1 MVLITQRMKNSDLV
15 NDIAN
20 INNLMLAWEKLEG
33 EISHQDD
40 WCDVMELYA
49 YKFQL
54 KDKLADLHDC
64 LVKGTY
70 RMRPLRPLPF
80 PKGASKD
87 ENGNVTEQKVRQYFH
102 VYIEDQLVWIAYC
115 NVIAQFAERR
125 MPGWSFGNRTDVR
138 VWYRDVDGKRELQ
151 AGNYRN
157 TRDRIYKKWAM
168 TWPRYR
174 KLLSLTIKL
183 MSRAK
188 GQTWKDVELSEEEVQ
203 LLKDNDSFPEQR
215 LYYLEEKYFEEL
227 KGTELYWAG
236 IDIEKFYPAIDRGL
250 ITKNL
255 ADVIYDERQTKGFWN
270 LTNVLLDFRV
280 DVTGF
285 KKDELEVMKINE
297 DGTYPKGL
305 PTGLLVAGFL
315 SNLALLSI
323 DNQVVQWLAR
333 NHKIAHFRY
342 VDDHVVLA
350 QEKHDLVEWVRK
362 YQELLNDNGFT
373 INGDKMEPVA
383 FSKILS
389 ATNDEDRKA
398 AEAELN
404 GLDPVYPQPLMTVTL
419 QKVSQM
425 AEMNVEQLTKAEFD
439 MLFSDLQELL
449 VMDISDQEI
458 KKETRISFAVTML
471 SRILVHGDVD
481 YEELG
486 RLKQELRKELEIRG
500 LIEDDKWRE
509 WFYINDK
516 YPAMPEI
523 EALEEKDKPDLSI
536 IEAKRNSINELLDAA
551 KSNSDKKHQY
561 IFKLIVRAVEDVPE
575 RTRIWIRLL
584 QYCYKHKPELL
595 SDVFMLLEGAT
606 VKSKLH
612 YLDILYLRMMLL
624 NRLALLIVRDLPRR
638 DGIKL
643 CEKARLQLTAILDA
657 TEKKETPVKYYE
669 KETFL
674 FVKRVLMLEQLFNN
688 KATIDVPVEELYFG
702 ECADV
707 DFWTL
712 FYLQFVA
719 ATNTEKRDET
729 IEIVLPNISTTSVY
743 YPALFLKCMSNV
755 DFQNEALKDA
765 TLDTSLI
772 GFIKKH
778 HMEID
783 VYRSFRQEYR
793 GMIAS
798 FLEMGDIDRSCEG
811 YISLSEWVFRL
822 IDYKDS
828 SLLHTEHLEYI
839 ALKVAL
845 SVIRTMDK
853 NHKDIFNFT
862 TNRHIN
868 LFNLCIREECVDKIG
883 NHDFWDGAED
893 VTKYEPTIYPDSNY
907 PFDYRLFPS
916 EYCDVY
922 DIGIILLQMLTLNH
936 LPTDYMVD
944 AEYGYKWERIIK
956 GLMKQGYMSFYT
968 YMILMACLSKRNR
981 ETMYFIRSE
990 WKSMRSDYDLDPP
1003 VISNL
1008 QEMELH
1014 VEQSIKLLKENRVSL
1029 PDHRYRTLSVISL
1042 ENYRKFAEKVQK
1054 GEDVEG
1060 DDLCDFLKVDIIQ
1073 TNLDHRQ
1080 AWSGLPRDGYDI
1092 MESEMQKCWSEI
1104 VMYFKQ
1110 IVNMDVEVRPQLV
1123 VLPEFAF
1130 DKGYYGQLKKLS
1142 DKTGC
1147 LVIAGRNFVEVPGKK
1162 IMNKAAVLVP
1172 YKWPNGRGNTSTP
1185 DFEFGKYFFAEEERE
1200 FIEKLG
1206 YEPKPYDKMYLIDAG
1221 KYGKMGLAICADF
1234 YDIERFAIYRGRIQH
1249 LFIIAYNKDVKSF
1262 YYLAEAI
1269 SRIVF
1274 CNVVICNT
1282 GFYGGS
1288 IAFAPYKE
1296 DYKRYV
1302 YKHEGG
1308 KLYTN
1313 QIILLPVAGLY
1324 NAQVKDGDKKF
1335 KSRPPGY
1342 YYKGLGLTTDIET
1355 EKIKDV

>member
-40 WCDVMELYA
+40 WCDIMELYA

-54 KDKLADLHDC
+54 KDKLADLHAR
-64 LVKGTY
+64 LVAGTY
-70 RMRPLRPLPF
+70 QMRPLRPLPF

-87 ENGNVTEQKVRQYFH
+87 ENGEVKELRVRQYFH

-115 NVIAQFAERR
+115 NVIAQYVERR

-138 VWYRDVDGKRELQ
+138 VWYRNIDGKRELK

-157 TRDRIYKKWAM
+157 TRDRVYKTWGQS
-168 TWPRYR
+168 WPRYR
-174 KLLSLTIKL
+174 KLLSLTIKM

-188 GQTWKDVELSEEEVQ
+188 GGMREDMDLSEEEKQ
-203 LLKDNDSFPEQR
+203 LLEDNERFPEQK
-215 LYYLEEKYFEEL
+215 LYYLEEKYFSEL
-227 KGTELYWAG
+227 NGAQLFWAG
-236 IDIEKFYPAIDRGL
+236 IDIKKFYPEINREL

-255 ADVIYDERQTKGFWN
+255 GDVIYDERQTAEFCA
-270 LTNVLLDFRV
+270 LTNALLDFKV

-285 KKDELEVMKINE
+285 TKEELEAMKINE
-297 DGTYPKGL
+297 DGTYPMGL

-315 SNLALLSI
+315 SNLALLGI
-323 DNQVVQWLAR
+323 DIQVNQWLAG

-350 QEKHDLVEWVRK
+350 QDKHELVEWVSK
-362 YQELLNDNGFT
+362 YQKLLSDNGFT
-373 INGDKMEPVA
+373 INEDKIEPA
-383 FSKILS
+383 TFSKIWS
-389 ATNDEDRKA
+389 ASNDVEREKAED
-398 AEAELN
+398 ELK
-404 GLDPVYPQPLMTVTL
+404 GLDPAYPQPLMTVTL

-425 AEMNVEQLTKAEFD
+425 AEMNVDQLTKAEFD

-486 RLKQELRKELEIRG
+486 RLKQELRKELETRG
-500 LIEDDKWRE
+500 LSANEQWKE
-509 WFYINDK
+509 WFYRNEV
-516 YPAMPEI
+516 YPDIPE
-523 EALEEKDKPDLSI
+523 AEEENVEKPDLSVV
-536 IEAKRNSINELLDAA
+536 EEKRQRINELLETAA
-551 KSNSDKKHQY
+551 NNSDRKHRY
-561 IFKLIVRAVEDVPE
+561 IFKLIVRAIEDVPE
-575 RTRIWIRLL
+575 RTRIWIRML

-595 SDVFMLLEGAT
+595 SDVFKLLDGTAI
-606 VKSKLH
+606 KSKLH
-612 YLDILYLRMMLL
+612 SLDILYLRMMLL
-624 NRLALLIVRDLPRR
+624 NRLALLIVRDFPHKEGL
-638 DGIKL
+638 KL
-643 CEKARLQLTAILDA
+643 YEKARLQLTTILNA
-657 TEKKETPVKYYE
+657 TKRQIVPVKYYE
-669 KETFL
+669 CETYL
-674 FVKRVLMLEQLFNN
+674 FVKRVLMLEQVFNN
-688 KATIDVPVEELYFG
+688 KATMDVPTEELYFG
-702 ECADV
+702 EHVDV

-712 FYLQFVA
+712 FYLQYVA
-719 ATNTEKRDET
+719 ATNTEKKDEV
-729 IEIVLPNISTTSVY
+729 IETVSHHISTTSPY
-743 YPALFLKCMSNV
+743 YPSLFLKCMSNAA
-755 DFQNEALKDA
+755 FQKEVLKDA
-765 TLDTSLI
+765 SLDSNVI
-772 GFIKKH
+772 EYIKKH
-778 HMEID
+778 HLAID
-783 VYRSFRQEYR
+783 VYRSFNKEYR
-793 GMIAS
+793 GMIAL
-798 FLEMGDIDRSCEG
+798 FLEIGDIERACEG
-811 YISLSEWVFRL
+811 YITLSEWVFQL
-822 IDYKDS
+822 MAYNDA

-845 SVIRTMDK
+845 SVIKTMDE

-862 TNRHIN
+862 TNRYIN
-868 LFNLCIREECVDKIG
+868 LFNLCIKKECVAEIG
-883 NHDFWDGAED
+883 NHNYWDEAEN
-893 VTKYEPTIYPDSNY
+893 VTKYEPTIYPISNY
-907 PFDYRLFPS
+907 PFDNRLFPS

-922 DIGIILLQMLTLNH
+922 DIGVILLQMLTLNH
-936 LPTDYMVD
+936 LPTDYLVD

-981 ETMYFIRSE
+981 ETMQLIHGGMNGLRE
-990 WKSMRSDYDLDPP
+990 DYDLDPP
-1003 VISNL
+1003 IISNL
-1008 QEMELH
+1008 QDMACHL
-1014 VEQSIKLLKENRVSL
+1014 EQSIKLLKENRVSL
-1029 PDHRYRTLSVISL
+1029 PDHKYRTLSVVSL
-1042 ENYRKFAEKVQK
+1042 ESYKKFAEKIMTGKDLEV
-1054 GEDVEG
+1054 GE
-1060 DDLCDFLKVDIIQ
+1060 LCDFLKVDIIQ

-1080 AWSGLPRDGYDI
+1080 AWSRLAKDGYNI

-1110 IVNMDVEVRPQLV
+1110 IMNMDEEVRPQLV

-1162 IMNKAAVLVP
+1162 VMNKAAVLVP

-1185 DFEFGKYFFAEEERE
+1185 DFEFGKYFFADVEKE
-1200 FIEKLG
+1200 FIKKIG
-1206 YEPKPYDKMYLIDAG
+1206 YELKPYDKMYLIDAG
-1221 KYGKMGLAICADF
+1221 IYGKMGLAICADF

-1288 IAFAPYKE
+1288 IAFAPYRE

-1308 KLYTN
+1308 NLYTN

-1324 NAQVKDGDKKF
+1324 NAQRKDGDAKF

>member
-1 MVLITQRMKNSDLV
+1 MIITQSMKNSDLV

-54 KDKLADLHDC
+54 KDKLADLHER
-64 LVKGTY
+64 LVNGSFQ
-70 RMRPLRPLPF
+70 MHPLRPLPF

-115 NVIAQFAERR
+115 NVIAQFVERR

-138 VWYRDVDGKRELQ
+138 VWYRDVDGNRELQ
-151 AGNYRN
+151 VGNYRN
-157 TRDRIYKKWAM
+157 TRDRIYKQWAM

-188 GQTWKDVELSEEEVQ
+188 GQTRKDVDLSEEEEQ
-203 LLKDNDSFPEQR
+203 LLKDNERFPEQK
-215 LYYLEEKYFEEL
+215 LYYLDEKYFEEL
-227 KGTELYWAG
+227 EGTELYWAG
-236 IDIEKFYPAIDRGL
+236 IDIERFYPEINREL
-250 ITKNL
+250 ITQNL
-255 ADVIYDERQTKGFWN
+255 ANVIYDERQTEEFLA
-270 LTNVLLDFRV
+270 LTNALLDFKV

-285 KKDELEVMKINE
+285 VKEELEAMKINE

-315 SNLALLSI
+315 SNLALLGI
-323 DNQVVQWLAR
+323 DIQVSQWLAV
-333 NHKIAHFRY
+333 NHKVAHFRY

-350 QEKHDLVEWVRK
+350 QDKHGLVEWVRK
-362 YQELLNDNGFT
+362 YQRLLSDNGFT
-373 INGDKMEPVA
+373 INEDKIEPTA
-383 FSKILS
+383 FSKVLNAS
-389 ATNDEDRKA
+389 NNEEREKA
-398 AEAELN
+398 ETDLK
-404 GLDPVYPQPLMTVTL
+404 GLDPAYPQPLMTVTL

-425 AEMNVEQLTKAEFD
+425 AEMNVDQLTKAEFD
-439 MLFSDLQELL
+439 ILFSDLQELL

-486 RLKQELRKELEIRG
+486 RLKQELRKELETKK
-500 LIEDDKWRE
+500 LIEKDEWKE
-509 WFYINDK
+509 WFYRNDE
-516 YPAMPEI
+516 YPETPVAEV
-523 EALEEKDKPDLSI
+523 EGQKPDLTVVD
-536 IEAKRNSINELLDAA
+536 EKKELINFLLNTAA
-551 KSNSDKKHQY
+551 SNSDRKHRY
-561 IFKLIVRAVEDVPE
+561 IFKLIVKAIEDVPD
-575 RTRIWIRLL
+575 RTRIWIRML
-584 QYCYKHKPELL
+584 QYCYKNKPELL
-595 SDVFMLLEGAT
+595 IDVFKLLDGTAI
-606 VKSKLH
+606 KSRLH
-612 YLDILYLRMMLL
+612 PLDILYLRMMLL
-624 NRLALLIVRDLPRR
+624 NRLALLIMRDLPRKE
-638 DGIKL
+638 DLKL
-643 CEKARLQLTAILDA
+643 FEKARLQLTAILNV
-657 TEKKETPVKYYE
+657 TEKHVAPVKYYE
-669 KETFL
+669 CETYL
-674 FVKRVLMLEQLFNN
+674 FIKRVLMLEQLFNN
-688 KATIDVPVEELYFG
+688 KVAKDVPTDELYFG
-702 ECADV
+702 ERVDV

-712 FYLQFVA
+712 FYLHFVA
-719 ATNTEKRDET
+719 ATNTEKKDEV
-729 IEIVLPNISTTSVY
+729 IETVLHHISSTSPY
-743 YPALFLKCMSNV
+743 YPSLFLKCMGNAA
-755 DFQNEALKDA
+755 FQKEVLKDA
-765 TLDTSLI
+765 SLDI
-772 GFIKKH
+772 NVIEYIKKH
-778 HMEID
+778 HLEID
-783 VYRSFRQEYR
+783 VYRSFNKDYR

-798 FLEMGDIDRSCEG
+798 FLEMGDIESTCKG
-811 YISLSEWVFRL
+811 YITLSEWVFQL
-822 IDYKDS
+822 MAYNDA

-845 SVIRTMDK
+845 SVIKTMDN

-862 TNRHIN
+862 THRYIN
-868 LFNLCIREECVDKIG
+868 LFNLCIKEECVAEIG
-883 NHDFWDGAED
+883 NHNYWDWTED
-893 VTKYEPTIYPDSNY
+893 VTKYEPTIYPISNY
-907 PFDYRLFPS
+907 PFDYKLFPS

-922 DIGIILLQMLTLNH
+922 DIGVILLQMLTLNH
-936 LPTDYMVD
+936 LPTDYLVD

-981 ETMYFIRSE
+981 ETMYFIWSGV
-990 WKSMRSDYDLDPP
+990 KDLRSDYDLDPP
-1003 VISNL
+1003 IISNL
-1008 QEMELH
+1008 QEMAYH

-1029 PDHRYRTLSVISL
+1029 PDHKYRTLSVVSL
-1042 ENYRKFAEKVQK
+1042 ESYKKFSEKIMNGNDLGA
-1054 GEDVEG
+1054 GE
-1060 DDLCDFLKVDIIQ
+1060 LCNFLKVDIIQ

-1080 AWSGLPRDGYDI
+1080 AWSGLAKDGYNI

-1110 IVNMDVEVRPQLV
+1110 IMNMDVEVRPQLV

-1147 LVIAGRNFVEVPGKK
+1147 LVIAGRNFVEVPGRK

-1172 YKWPNGRGNTSTP
+1172 YKWPNGSGNTSTP
-1185 DFEFGKYFFAEEERE
+1185 DFEFGKYFFADVEKE
-1200 FIEKLG
+1200 FIKKIG
-1206 YEPKPYDKMYLIDAG
+1206 YELKPYDKMYLIDAG
-1221 KYGKMGLAICADF
+1221 IYGKIGLAICADF
-1234 YDIERFAIYRGRIQH
+1234 YDIERFTIYRGRIQH

-1288 IAFAPYKE
+1288 IAFAPYRE

-1308 KLYTN
+1308 NLYTN

-1324 NAQVKDGDKKF
+1324 NAQRKDGDAKF

-1355 EKIKDV
+1355 GKN

>member
-64 LVKGTY
+64 LVNGTY

-398 AEAELN
+398 AEAELK

-595 SDVFMLLEGAT
+595 SDVFMLLEKT
-606 VKSKLH
+606 SVKSKLH
-612 YLDILYLRMMLL
+612 QLDILYLRMMLL
-624 NRLALLIVRDLPRR
+624 NRLALLIMRDLPRK
-638 DGIKL
+638 DGLKL
-643 CEKARLQLTAILDA
+643 YEKARFQLTAILDGA
-657 TEKKETPVKYYE
+657 EKKGTTEKYYE
-669 KETFL
+669 NETYL

-688 KATIDVPVEELYFG
+688 RATIGVPIEELYFG
-702 ECADV
+702 ERVDV

-712 FYLQFVA
+712 FYMQFVA
-719 ATNTEKRDET
+719 TTNTEKRDEI
-729 IEIVLPNISTTSVY
+729 IETVLPNISTTSVY
-743 YPALFLKCMSNV
+743 YPALFLKCMSNAV
-755 DFQNEALKDA
+755 FQKEVLKDA
-765 TLDTSLI
+765 SLDTYVI
-772 GFIKKH
+772 DFIKKCH
-778 HMEID
+778 LEID
-783 VYRSFRQEYR
+783 VYRSFSQEYR

-798 FLEMGDIDRSCEG
+798 FLEMGDIERSCG
-811 YISLSEWVFRL
+811 DYISLSEWVFRL
-822 IDYKDS
+822 MEYKDS

-845 SVIRTMDK
+845 SVIRTMDES
-853 NHKDIFNFT
+853 HKDIFNFT

-868 LFNLCIREECVDKIG
+868 LFNLRIEEKCVERIDD
-883 NHDFWDGAED
+883 HDYWDEAEGI
-893 VTKYEPTIYPDSNY
+893 TKYEPTIYPISDY

-944 AEYGYKWERIIK
+944 SEYGYKWERIVK

-981 ETMYFIRSE
+981 ETMHYIRSE
-990 WKSMRSDYDLDPP
+990 WRSMREDYDLDPP
-1003 VISNL
+1003 IISNL
-1008 QEMELH
+1008 QEMEMH
-1014 VEQSIKLLKENRVSL
+1014 VKQSIKLLKENRVSL

-1042 ENYRKFAEKVQK
+1042 ESYKKFAERVMK
-1054 GEDVEG
+1054 GQDFES
-1060 DDLCDFLKVDIIQ
+1060 DDLCDYLKVEIIQ

-1080 AWSGLPRDGYDI
+1080 AWSGLTRDGYDI

-1104 VMYFKQ
+1104 MMYFKQ
-1110 IVNMDVEVRPQLV
+1110 IMNMDVEVRPQLV
-1123 VLPEFAF
+1123 ILPEFAF

-1172 YKWPNGRGNTSTP
+1172 YKWPNGCGNTSTP
-1185 DFEFGKYFFAEEERE
+1185 DFEFGKYFFAEVERE

-1206 YEPKPYDKMYLIDAG
+1206 YEPLPYDKMYLIDAG

-1288 IAFAPYKE
+1288 IAFAPYLE

-1324 NAQVKDGDKKF
+1324 NAQTKDGDTKF

-1342 YYKGLGLTTDIET
+1342 SYKGLGLTMDKTT
-1355 EKIKDV
+1355 ENQ